1 MEEPTVR
8 SYRIRGTRITGP
20 QQLALDTYWDQYGI
34 EHSQQVL
41 DIPAI
46 FPTSQKVVMEI
57 GFGMGEAT
65 ALIARDFP
73 DTGFFAVDVHR
84 PGVGKLFSLIQ
95 EHQLKN
101 LRVIQ
106 GDGVNQDSIRQIL
119 QNLKDRKISAC
130 NIVFGMG
137 GKLLQADLD
146 RDTMEAA
153 MKCSSTTVNGR
164 KIDVYKQPITDSKK
178 NSKRG
183 ELTLVIEN
191 GEYKTIRVEDKTD
204 AQEEVLQLVYENG
217 KLYNI
222 PSLDEIRQRVN
233 NTFIY

>member
-34 EHSQQVL
+34 EQSSQLL
-41 DIPAI
+41 DIKSI

-106 GDGVNQDSIRQIL
+106 GDAHLVMHDM
-119 QNLKDRKISAC
+119 
-130 NIVFGMG
+130 F
-137 GKLLQADLD
+137 AD
-146 RDTMEAA
+146 A
-153 MKCSSTTVNGR
+153 
-164 KIDVYKQPITDSKK
+164 
-178 NSKRG
+178 
-183 ELTLVIEN
+183 
-191 GEYKTIRVEDKTD
+191 
-204 AQEEVLQLVYENG
+204 
-217 KLYNI
+217 
-222 PSLDEIRQRVN
+222 SLDGVHLFFPDPWPKKRHNKRRIVNENFLQQVASKLKPGGFIHIATDWVPYAEWIDEVFAATTLFTGGRVARPDWRPLTRFEGQGITKDHQVN
-233 NTFIY
+233 DFRFVKS